1 MSFFTENL
9 AIRCSSL
16 WRVYENRS

>member
-9 AIRCSSL
+9 DIRCSSL